1 MADDQMQSGAMAVD
15 ELVHV
20 EEPLADGQVA
30 ESAQARD
37 AAVEDGG
44 TRLPADPAIAE
55 LADHGRDDFISV
67 VRDHPDSSL
76 CWALLAEGALLAGTE
91 EADIAGYSYA
101 VTGFHAGISALR
113 AAGWQVGDGIAWEH
127 LTNQGFLRCVWA
139 RSVAADRI
147 GQTDESTRC
156 EQFLHQV
163 SEPAWQQ
170 LHTTLVP
177 ADPADPADVEEHPGD
192 DE

>member
-1 MADDQMQSGAMAVD
+1 MADDQMQSGPGAVD
-15 ELVHV
+15 ELVDAD
-20 EEPLADGQVA
+20 EPLADGQVG
-30 ESAQARD
+30 EVGQPGD

-55 LADHGRDDFISV
+55 LADHGRNDFISV
-67 VRDHPDSSL
+67 VRDHPESSL

-113 AAGWQVGDGIAWEH
+113 AAGWQGRGGIAWEH

-147 GQTDESTRC
+147 GQADESTRC
-156 EQFLHQV
+156 EQFLHRA
-163 SEPAWQQ
+163 SESAWQQ

-177 ADPADPADVEEHPGD
+177 ADPSDPADTAEGPGD